1 MLDGNDTRLA
11 AIEAHLEA
19 DDPRFVRAVREGR
32 PRRPREYDRR
42 CAWAAV
48 SAGLVLLGIGVLA
61 EHGMLIAFSLVA
73 TGAACHL
80 FDPPVRGGATRGRR
94 RVS

>member
-1 MLDGNDTRLA
+1 MLDSEDTELA
-11 AIEAHLEA
+11 VIEARLEA

-42 CAWAAV
+42 RAWAGV
-48 SAGLVLLGIGVLA
+48 TAGLVLLGIGVLTA
-61 EHGMLIAFSLVA
+61 HGMLIAIALVA

-80 FDPPVRGGATRGRR
+80 FDPPPRGGRR
-94 RVS
+94 RS